1 MYELASIIQE
11 ESGVPE
17 VVVALKLQ
25 LSIALVIAE
34 VHEERKL
41 SQHFSPS
48 SHEDG
53 NFALG

>member
-1 MYELASIIQE
+1 MYELASVIQE

-25 LSIALVIAE
+25 LSITLVVAK
-34 VHEERKL
+34 VHEEGKL
-41 SQHFSPS
+41 SQYFSPS

>member
-1 MYELASIIQE
+1 MYELASVIQK

-25 LSIALVIAE
+25 LSIALVVAE

-41 SQHFSPS
+41 SQYFSPS